1 MIPGRKIKGTAAD
14 NQSISSSWF
23 IEFLADNYRD
33 EFNDVA
39 LRKGFFKKEDV
50 TYTAEMQAAMMLEGN
65 MTFTALK
72 TVKKYIKVVN
82 GGLNVM
88 DSEKNYSRYLVM
100 R

>member
-33 EFNDVA
+33 EFNVVA
-39 LRKGFFKKEDV
+39 LRRKKFKKEDV
-50 TYTAEMQAAMMLEGN
+50 TFTAEMQAAMMLEGN